1 MIAINDLSKKT
12 VFELKAYAK
21 KNNIILNEAKTRNEI
36 LEIINNFVP
45 ELAQEVKEEVKTDK
59 KVALYSLGNLHWQG
73 VGQLVT
79 GYNIVSKESSEKWLT
94 LKKVRTA
101 TPEELASYYGK

>member
-94 LKKVRTA
+94 LKKVRTE

>member
-1 MIAINDLSKKT
+1 MITINDLSKKT
-12 VFELKAYAK
+12 VFELKSYAK

>member
-1 MIAINDLSKKT
+1 MITINDLSKKT

-45 ELAQEVKEEVKTDK
+45 EPTQEVKTDE

>member
-1 MIAINDLSKKT
+1 MITINDLSKKT

-21 KNNIILNEAKTRNEI
+21 KNNIAINEAKTRNEI

-45 ELAQEVKEEVKTDK
+45 EPAQELKEEVKINE
-59 KVALYSLGNLHWQG
+59 KVAVYSLGNLHWQG
-73 VGQLVT
+73 VGQLIT

-94 LKKVRTA
+94 LKKVRSA
-101 TPEELASYYGK
+101 TPEELANYYGK

>member
-94 LKKVRTA
+94 LKKVRSA
-101 TPEELASYYGK
+101 TPEELANYYGK

>member
-1 MIAINDLSKKT
+1 MIAINDLNKKT

>member
-79 GYNIVSKESSEKWLT
+79 GSNIVSKESSEKWLT

>member
-94 LKKVRTA
+94 LKKVRNA

>member
-1 MIAINDLSKKT
+1 MITINDLSKKT

-45 ELAQEVKEEVKTDK
+45 EPAQEVKTDK

-94 LKKVRTA
+94 LKKVRSA